1 MKGIELPRSYKYE
14 EAFGYKSLKRK
25 KISFPRWVEK
35 TYSVNIP
42 ETKHVWLE
50 KNSLNIVHLLLFYE

>member
-1 MKGIELPRSYKYE
+1 MKGIELPRSPSFE
-14 EAFGYKSLKRK
+14 EAFGYKSFKRE

-42 ETKHVWLE
+42 ETKHVWLK
-50 KNSLNIVHLLLFYE
+50 KNSLKIVHLLLF